1 MTEKT
6 PFWTRVKHRIFGRT
20 MTYADYE
27 GVTASDVEKNRA
39 VDPMVT
45 AQQSVRSAGIY
56 PGGGI

>member
-6 PFWTRVKHRIFGRT
+6 TFWTRMKHRIFGRT

-27 GVTASDVEKNRA
+27 GLTASDVEKNRA

-45 AQQSVRSAGIY
+45 AQQAARTPGIA
-56 PGGGI
+56 PGGSF